1 MPLPP
6 EVSGQGV
13 NAQEDLVFWRLRP
26 ASDLEED
33 LVLPIAEEHVGLAP
47 LPCARVHVH
56 LTYPPVTNSLQ
67 RYSVSMISTEI

>member
-26 ASDLEED
+26 AGDLEEH
-33 LVLPIAEEHVGLAP
+33 LVLPIAEEHVRLAP
-47 LPCARVHVH
+47 LPRARVHVH

-67 RYSVSMISTEI
+67 KYQRIGLA

>member
-6 EVSGQGV
+6 EVPGQGV

-26 ASDLEED
+26 AGDLEED

-47 LPCARVHVH
+47 LPRARVHMH

-67 RYSVSMISTEI
+67 RYIPCQ

>member
-26 ASDLEED
+26 AGDLKED
-33 LVLPIAEEHVGLAP
+33 LVLPISEEHVRLAL
-47 LPCARVHVH
+47 LPRARVHVH
-56 LTYPPVTNSLQ
+56 LTHPAVANSLKKY
-67 RYSVSMISTEI
+67 R